1 MCLMTFLNGF
11 PENEVSESLRLRF
24 FFYKAQ
30 SRPPS
35 SETHVTHKHTTHHT
49 YGYWFFLLVSQ
60 YYIFLSLKT

>member
-1 MCLMTFLNGF
+1 MCLMSFLNGL

-24 FFYKAQ
+24 FFYRAQ
-30 SRPPS
+30 RRPPS
-35 SETHVTHKHTTHHT
+35 SETRVTHKHTTHHT